1 MSTISGDTPAL
12 KVEQYWNGGILVV
25 SVEGRVNSLNSPD
38 FQHKLEAA
46 LNKESKSVILDC
58 EQLSYISSAGLRV
71 ILITAKDLRR
81 RESKFAA
88 CSLAQDVRAIF
99 SMTGFDRV
107 VAVHDSLSNAV
118 ESLQD

>member
-1 MSTISGDTPAL
+1 MSTISGDTRAL

-58 EQLSYISSAGLRV
+58 ERLSYISSAGLRV
-71 ILITAKDLRR
+71 ILIAGKGLRR
-81 RESKFAA
+81 RRSKFAA
-88 CSLAQDVRAIF
+88 CSMSKDVRSVF

-107 VAVHDSLSNAV
+107 VAVHDSLSSAV

>member
-1 MSTISGDTPAL
+1 MSTISDDTPAL

-71 ILITAKDLRR
+71 ILITAKEPASSGVEVRR
-81 RESKFAA
+81 LLFG
-88 CSLAQDVRAIF
+88 
-99 SMTGFDRV
+99 TGRQGHLFYDRV
-107 VAVHDSLSNAV
+107 RPRRSGSRLV
-118 ESLQD
+118 EQRR